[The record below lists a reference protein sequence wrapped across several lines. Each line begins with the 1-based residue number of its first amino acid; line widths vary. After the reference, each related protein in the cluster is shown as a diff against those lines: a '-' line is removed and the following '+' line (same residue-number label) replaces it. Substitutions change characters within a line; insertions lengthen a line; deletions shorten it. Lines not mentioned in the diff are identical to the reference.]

1 MERNVF
7 VEPIVSKVEVFT
19 STQRNRDFTTKLQA
33 LDVERDR
40 RRDNDNEEDSLVV
53 IGVRES
59 MRDK

>member
-1 MERNVF
+1 MERNVL

-40 RRDNDNEEDSLVV
+40 RRGDNNEEDFLVV

-59 MRDK
+59 RRDK

>member
-1 MERNVF
+1 MERNVL

-19 STQRNRDFTTKLQA
+19 STHRNRDFTTKLQV

-40 RRDNDNEEDSLVV
+40 RSGDNNEEDFLVV

-59 MRDK
+59 RRDK

>member
-1 MERNVF
+1 MERNVL

-40 RRDNDNEEDSLVV
+40 RRGNFLVV

>member
-1 MERNVF
+1 MERNVL

-40 RRDNDNEEDSLVV
+40 RRGDNNEEDFLVV
-53 IGVRES
+53 KGVRES
-59 MRDK
+59 RRDK

>member
-1 MERNVF
+1 MERNVL

-40 RRDNDNEEDSLVV
+40 RRDDDNEKDFLVI

-59 MRDK
+59 RRDK

>member
-1 MERNVF
+1 MERNVL

-40 RRDNDNEEDSLVV
+40 RRDDDNEEDFLIM

-59 MRDK
+59 RRDK

>member
-1 MERNVF
+1 MERNVL

-33 LDVERDR
+33 LDVEKDR
-40 RRDNDNEEDSLVV
+40 RRGNDNEEDFLVV

-59 MRDK
+59 RRDK

>member
-1 MERNVF
+1 MERNVL
-7 VEPIVSKVEVFT
+7 VEPIVSKAKVFT

-40 RRDNDNEEDSLVV
+40 RCGDDNEEDFLVV

-59 MRDK
+59 RRDK

>member
-1 MERNVF
+1 MERNVL

-19 STQRNRDFTTKLQA
+19 STQRNRDFTTKIQA

-40 RRDNDNEEDSLVV
+40 RRGNDNEEDFLVV

>member
-1 MERNVF
+1 MERNVL

-33 LDVERDR
+33 LDVEKDR
-40 RRDNDNEEDSLVV
+40 RRDDDNEKDFLVI

-59 MRDK
+59 RRDK

>member
-1 MERNVF
+1 MERNVL

-40 RRDNDNEEDSLVV
+40 RRGDDNEEDFLVV